1 MREYPLSVY
10 ALLSLTRLK
19 AIDADAAAALVKS
32 LRKGLRDVPAWSFPA
47 RALYGDPGFVRA
59 VELARM
65 GQGQDARRELARLGL
80 ATSAEKRSGGAAR
93 AEEEDLVWITATL
106 LDRGGVWSASHS
118 LPRYGVTNYRLEY
131 PSGLGEAKWK
141 LAYPRAFP
149 ALIDKNSKANQV
161 PEALQLAI
169 IREESA
175 FSPRIESFANAIGLT
190 QMIMPTARR
199 FAAKG
204 TTVTRD
210 LLMDPAKNL
219 EIGVALPGLPVEEL
233 RRGGAAG
240 HRRLQRR

>member
-1 MREYPLSVY
+1 M
-10 ALLSLTRLK
+10 
-19 AIDADAAAALVKS
+19 
-32 LRKGLRDVPAWSFPA
+32 
-47 RALYGDPGFVRA
+47 
-59 VELARM
+59 
-65 GQGQDARRELARLGL
+65 
-80 ATSAEKRSGGAAR
+80 
-93 AEEEDLVWITATL
+93 
-106 LDRGGVWSASHS
+106 WSASHS

-131 PSGLGEAKWK
+131 PAGLGEAKWK

-149 ALIDKNSKANQV
+149 TLVDKNSRANQV

-219 EIGVALPGLPVEEL
+219 EIGSRFLGFLWKNFDAAAPLAIAGYNAGEGAVEKWLGERGDLAMDEFMESIPYDETRNYTKRVLASYFTYSWLYATRPVPSVPL
-233 RRGGAAG
+233 AA
-240 HRRLQRR
+240 RPKRTETKETSDDDAD